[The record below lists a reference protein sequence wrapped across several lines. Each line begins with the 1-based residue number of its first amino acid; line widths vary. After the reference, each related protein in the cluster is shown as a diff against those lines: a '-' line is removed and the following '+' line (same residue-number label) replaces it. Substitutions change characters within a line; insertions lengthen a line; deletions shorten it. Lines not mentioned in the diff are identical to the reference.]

1 MRNIKHINVLALG
14 LLIALSIL
22 IFDFSYKIDPQDAL
36 DISFNKLEE
45 AYQQDSQYI
54 RVASSYVE
62 LEELVGDSKFS
73 ILIKDKSDSLVYW
86 NKAYAK
92 QKEDYTKHWRKRFFL
107 DTTVVELHLDLF
119 DGTHLDLSHVLAKE
133 FLPRYEY
140 VYRRSGTI
148 SVPIEGQDLKLEV
161 SSSHLK
167 SKWHNYL
174 LVFWYL
180 SLLMI
185 SFVLSINYKNNQIN
199 GLFPLGL
206 KGWTL
211 YSLSIILLY
220 IGSGYLLVDYLFGAH
235 SFSLFNG
242 EQKLDLDLLSFA
254 SLLAG
259 LFFLVE
265 GLKRDKVQSQWDKVH
280 TVLKYFIGSVFV
292 NGLMFFVILQA
303 ERFIK
308 SGDVFVN
315 IEEILNIE
323 YRTIFFLMIML
334 GYSLV
339 YFYLSSILFKIKSES
354 QGKISSRIIG
364 HTLGVIGMALVYLQ
378 LGGST
383 PVIPITLL
391 LVTFFLIQDLY
402 EEFNARNLTFVLINA
417 ILFSALMSV
426 VIFYSALQKN
436 KTERYENIKTVMGV
450 LNNKELLTTQNI
462 RDTLIASNLIPS
474 LASLTYPSP
483 MDRNELMSYID
494 NIVSSVDTSN
504 LFDVEAVE
512 CYDQVGNS
520 LFFNH
525 ISNYQNNNE
534 LIINSKRLDN
544 NLYHL
549 PLNNVTSIFFQI
561 NNDDFP
567 YSPINMIIKLAK
579 PDWSNKIQLEENNYL
594 VYKDNSLIYSFSNDF
609 LDIDRE
615 DPSILMESK
624 DIGDMSY
631 VVYSPDEEYK
641 IIDYQEVSGL
651 IKPISFFSLIFI
663 ICGILLGLFT
673 LVNSRLKILP
683 DELDFT
689 FYSQSSL
696 RSKIQLSVI
705 LLIVF
710 SFFVIGIITTVYF
723 KNIVSFNDRSKFK
736 SDLKTIINDVQNKL
750 TETLDAESAA
760 NIISKEFSE
769 LENIYS
775 RRFAYFNDNGRRV
788 IKSQRYD
795 DAYNYIPYGILH
807 SFTGEESTI
816 KSVSLELEDEQ
827 VLIPIYL
834 KEYQPQGFL
843 TMHYSSRR
851 SISSGIYNHLANLMN
866 VYIFLFF
873 LAGALSI
880 FIANSITEPLA
891 RLREGVKKFKLG
903 KTNEPLQYDSN
914 DELGVLI
921 KEYNNMTEQ
930 LEHSASIIA
939 KTERDMA
946 WREMAKQ
953 VAHEIKNPLT
963 PMKLHLQHL
972 ENTVRSSP
980 ERAQEMIK
988 KVSITLIEQINNL
1001 TNIANEFSNYATLPK
1016 ADNIKTNL
1024 NEVVEHV
1031 HDLFRERDDM
1041 DINMDEPID
1050 DLIVFA
1056 DRNHLVRIVVNI
1068 IKNAIQSI
1076 PQERRGKIDISL
1088 EKIDSYAKLS
1098 ISDNGSGIPDHMK
1111 NKIFTPNFTTKSSG
1125 TGLGLAICVNMLD
1138 TMNGKIYFESE
1149 ENVGTTF
1156 FIEIPIM
1163 RKDFSHEEDEI
1174 FLED

>member
-1 MRNIKHINVLALG
+1 
-14 LLIALSIL
+14 
-22 IFDFSYKIDPQDAL
+22 
-36 DISFNKLEE
+36 
-45 AYQQDSQYI
+45 
-54 RVASSYVE
+54 
-62 LEELVGDSKFS
+62 
-73 ILIKDKSDSLVYW
+73 
-86 NKAYAK
+86 
-92 QKEDYTKHWRKRFFL
+92 
-107 DTTVVELHLDLF
+107 
-119 DGTHLDLSHVLAKE
+119 
-133 FLPRYEY
+133 
-140 VYRRSGTI
+140 
-148 SVPIEGQDLKLEV
+148 
-161 SSSHLK
+161 
-167 SKWHNYL
+167 
-174 LVFWYL
+174 
-180 SLLMI
+180 
-185 SFVLSINYKNNQIN
+185 
-199 GLFPLGL
+199 
-206 KGWTL
+206 
-211 YSLSIILLY
+211 
-220 IGSGYLLVDYLFGAH
+220 
-235 SFSLFNG
+235 
-242 EQKLDLDLLSFA
+242 
-254 SLLAG
+254 
-259 LFFLVE
+259 
-265 GLKRDKVQSQWDKVH
+265 
-280 TVLKYFIGSVFV
+280 
-292 NGLMFFVILQA
+292 
-303 ERFIK
+303 
-308 SGDVFVN
+308 
-315 IEEILNIE
+315 
-323 YRTIFFLMIML
+323 
-334 GYSLV
+334 
-339 YFYLSSILFKIKSES
+339 LSSILFKIKTES
-354 QGKISSRIIG
+354 PGLIFTRIFG
-364 HTLGVIGMALVYLQ
+364 HTLGVAATAIFYMQ
-378 LGGST
+378 LGGTT
-383 PVIPITLL
+383 PIIPVTLL
-391 LVTFFLIQDLY
+391 LIAFFLIQDLY

-426 VIFYSALQKN
+426 VIFYAALQKN
-436 KTERYENIKTVMGV
+436 KTVRFENVNKVMGV
-450 LNNKELLTTQNI
+450 LTDDELGMTQLV
-462 RDTLIASNLIPS
+462 RDSLINSNLIPS

-494 NIVSSVDTSN
+494 DMVSSVDTLN

-534 LIINSKRLDN
+534 LIVNSKRLDN

-567 YSPINMIIKLAK
+567 YSPINMIIKLSK
-579 PDWSNKIQLEENNYL
+579 SDWSNDVQVEEKNYL
-594 VYKDNSLIYSFSNDF
+594 VYKNNNLIYSFSNDF
-609 LDIDRE
+609 LDFDRK
-615 DPSILMESK
+615 DPSLLEESN

-631 VVYSPDEEYK
+631 VVYSPDGLYK

-663 ICGILLGLFT
+663 ICGILLGFFT
-673 LVNSRLKILP
+673 IFNYKLKILP

-775 RRFAYFNDNGRRV
+775 RRFAYYNNNGRMV
-788 IKSQRYD
+788 IKSQQYN
-795 DAYNYIPYGILH
+795 DAFNYIPYGILH
-807 SFTGEESTI
+807 SFSAEESTI
-816 KSVSLELEDEQ
+816 KTVSVELEDEQ

-843 TMHYSSRR
+843 TMHYSSQR
-851 SISSGIYNHLANLMN
+851 SISSGIYNHLSNLMN

-903 KTNEPLQYDSN
+903 RINEPLEYESN

-939 KTERDMA
+939 KTERDIA

-980 ERAQEMIK
+980 ERAQDMIK
-988 KVSITLIEQINNL
+988 KVSSTLIEQINNL

-1041 DINMDEPID
+1041 DISMNEPIE

-1076 PQERRGKIDISL
+1076 PQDRKGKIEISL
-1088 EKIDSYAKLS
+1088 EKVDGCAKLS
-1098 ISDNGSGIPDHMK
+1098 IQDNGSGIPDNMK

-1138 TMNGKIYFESE
+1138 TMNGKIYFESTE
-1149 ENVGTTF
+1149 HVGTTF
-1156 FIEIPIM
+1156 YIEIPIM
-1163 RKDFSHEEDEI
+1163 RNEFSDDDI
-1174 FLED
+1174 SDDVFLED